1 MSHRKGFTN
10 NPNGR
15 PQGSQNKTTKEIRS
29 MLHAFVEKNIEGIQN
44 DFDQLESIER
54 LRVLEKFIQYL
65 IPRFASVQ
73 EIETEIEEIKP
84 LIIILTKSEAE
95 EMDLND

>member
-44 DFDQLESIER
+44 DFDQLDSIER
-54 LRVLEKFIQYL
+54 LRVFEKFLQYL
-65 IPRFASVQ
+65 LPRYASLQVVDSEVDLLQ
-73 EIETEIEEIKP
+73 P
-84 LIIILTKSEAE
+84 LVIIRTVSDKEDE
-95 EMDLND
+95 